1 MRNHSYSGQFSLNTD
16 DDAFHSK
23 RDIKILSGK
32 NTIYA
37 KDDGISAK
45 HNLILGKKDASN
57 EDLDLKLLNSYE
69 VLKGMTVKIYSGKI
83 IDTAIDDGINAS
95 EEHVEREEVNDQI
108 GIEIKLIEQEE
119 IDQEMTHSDYIT

>member
-1 MRNHSYSGQFSLNTD
+1 
-16 DDAFHSK
+16 
-23 RDIKILSGK
+23 
-32 NTIYA
+32 
-37 KDDGISAK
+37 
-45 HNLILGKKDASN
+45 
-57 EDLDLKLLNSYE
+57 
-69 VLKGMTVKIYSGKI
+69 MTVKIYSGKI